1 MGVTDAIK
9 AATWVGVDKVVGVH
23 YDTFDFIKID
33 HRTALKSFDEAGMRL
48 HLLDIGN
55 VIEI

>member
-1 MGVTDAIK
+1 M
-9 AATWVGVDKVVGVH
+9 VGVH

-33 HRTALKSFDEAGMRL
+33 RGAAVKSFDEAGMRL
-48 HLLDIGN
+48 HLLDIGS

>member
-9 AATWVGVDKVVGVH
+9 AARWVGVNKVVGVR

-33 HRTALKSFDEAGMRL
+33 RRAAVKSFDEAGMKL
-48 HLLDIGN
+48 HLLGIGS